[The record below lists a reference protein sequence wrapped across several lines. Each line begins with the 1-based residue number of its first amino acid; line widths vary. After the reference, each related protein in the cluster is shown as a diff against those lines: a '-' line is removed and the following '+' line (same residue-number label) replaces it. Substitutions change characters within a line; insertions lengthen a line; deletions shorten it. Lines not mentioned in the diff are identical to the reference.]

1 MDETMDGTLDECWPE
16 GFGAMGG
23 QTFETAYRTEQKF
36 VAITLDG
43 MSDATGIFKRW
54 YDFCVKKSKTKPNGQ
69 TPATCDGK
77 SANGD

>member
-1 MDETMDGTLDECWPE
+1 MDETMDGTMNECWPE

-54 YDFCVKKSKTKPNGQ
+54 FEFCHEKSKSEDGQ
-69 TPATCDGK
+69 TPATCDAK
-77 SANGD
+77 SASGD